1 MNTTF
6 RVKEFADLAGVT
18 VRTLQYYDR
27 LGLLKPS
34 GYKNHNH
41 RIYQSDDLLRLQQ
54 ILTFKYLGYGL
65 DEIRQLMQS
74 PEYDVVEALKCQR
87 NAINERIG
95 KLQKVVK
102 SIDRA
107 TEALSKIETADL
119 DWKIVR
125 EAVAGIVASE
135 RFEWIGDYYTT
146 EQKQTLQK
154 RAGTIDPQQLVKW
167 QKQWGDV
174 LLGFQKLMDRN
185 KRPEDVEAQRLAEKM
200 EALVQGFTKGDKG
213 IEQSLSRAYADLE
226 KRPQGERPFS
236 PELQRFMAQACAI
249 RRKGKQ

>member
-6 RVKEFADLAGVT
+6 GVKEFADLAGVT

-27 LGLLKPS
+27 VGLLKPS
-34 GYKNHNH
+34 GYRNQNH

-65 DEIRQLMQS
+65 DQIRQLMQS
-74 PEYDVVEALKCQR
+74 PEYDVVEALRCQR

-102 SIDRA
+102 AIDRA
-107 TEALSKIETADL
+107 TDALSKMDTADL

-135 RFEWIGDYYTT
+135 RFEWIGNYYTPK
-146 EQKQTLQK
+146 QKETLRK
-154 RAGTIDPQQLVKW
+154 RAGTIDAQQVVKW
-167 QKQWGDV
+167 QKQWSDV
-174 LLGFQKLMDRN
+174 LLGFQKLMDR
-185 KRPEDVEAQRLAEKM
+185 KKSPEDPEAQQLAEKM
-200 EALVQGFTKGDKG
+200 ETLVQGFTKGDQG
-213 IEQSLSRAYADLE
+213 IERSLSRAYGDLE
-226 KRPQGERPFS
+226 KRAKEERPFS
-236 PELQRFMAQACAI
+236 PELQRFMSQACAI
-249 RRKGKQ
+249 RRKGNP

>member
-27 LGLLKPS
+27 LGLLKPA
-34 GYKNHNH
+34 GYRNGNH
-41 RIYQSDDLLRLQQ
+41 RVYQSDDLLRLQQ

-65 DEIRQLMQS
+65 KQIRQLLQS

-107 TEALSKIETADL
+107 TEALSKMDTADL

-135 RFEWIGDYYTT
+135 RFEWIGDYYTPK
-146 EQKQTLQK
+146 QKEMLKK
-154 RAGTIDPQQLVKW
+154 RAGTLDPEQLVKW
-167 QKQWGDV
+167 QKQWSDV
-174 LLGFQKLMDRN
+174 LLGFQKVLDR
-185 KRPEDVEAQRLAEKM
+185 KKGPEDPEAQHLAEKM

-213 IEQSLSRAYADLE
+213 IERSLSRAYGDLE
-226 KRPQGERPFS
+226 KRSADERPFS
-236 PELQRFMAQACAI
+236 PELQRFMSQACAI

>member
-27 LGLLKPS
+27 LGLLKPA
-34 GYKNHNH
+34 GYRNGNH
-41 RIYQSDDLLRLQQ
+41 RVYQSDDLLRLQQ

-65 DEIRQLMQS
+65 DQIQQLLQA

-95 KLQKVVK
+95 KLRKVVK

-107 TEALSKIETADL
+107 TEALSKIDTADL

-135 RFEWIGDYYTT
+135 RFEWVGDYYTPK
-146 EQKQTLQK
+146 QKEMLKK
-154 RAGTIDPQQLVKW
+154 RARTIVPEQLVKW
-167 QKQWGDV
+167 QKQWSDV
-174 LLGFQKLMDRN
+174 LLGFQKLMDR
-185 KRPEDVEAQRLAEKM
+185 KKGPEDPEAQLLAEKM

-213 IEQSLSRAYADLE
+213 IERSLSRAYGDLE
-226 KRPQGERPFS
+226 KRSADERPFS
-236 PELQRFMAQACAI
+236 PELQRFMSQACAI

>member
-95 KLQKVVK
+95 KLQEVVK

-107 TEALSKIETADL
+107 TEALSKMGAADL

-135 RFEWIGDYYTT
+135 RFEWIGDYYTAK
-146 EQKQTLQK
+146 QKETLRK
-154 RAGTIDPQQLVKW
+154 RAGSIDAKQLVKW
-167 QKQWGDV
+167 QKQWSDV
-174 LLGFQKLMDRN
+174 LLGFQKLMDRK
-185 KRPEDVEAQRLAEKM
+185 KRPEDPEAQQLAEKM

-213 IEQSLSRAYADLE
+213 IERSLSRAYADLE
-226 KRPQGERPFS
+226 KRSEDERPFS
-236 PELQRFMAQACAI
+236 PELHRFMSQACAI
-249 RRKGKQ
+249 RRKGNP

>member
-27 LGLLKPS
+27 LGLLKPA
-34 GYKNHNH
+34 GYRNGNH
-41 RIYQSDDLLRLQQ
+41 RVYQSDDLLRLQQ

-65 DEIRQLMQS
+65 DQIRQLLQS

-87 NAINERIG
+87 SAIDERIG
-95 KLQKVVK
+95 KLQQVVK

-107 TEALSKIETADL
+107 TEALSKMDTADL

-135 RFEWIGDYYTT
+135 RFEWIGDYYTPK
-146 EQKQTLQK
+146 QKEMLRK

-167 QKQWGDV
+167 QKQWSDV
-174 LLGFQKLMDRN
+174 LLGFQKLMDRK
-185 KRPEDVEAQRLAEKM
+185 KRPEDPEAQLLAEKM
-200 EALVQGFTKGDKG
+200 EALVQGFTEGDKG
-213 IEQSLSRAYADLE
+213 IARSLSRAYGDLE
-226 KRPQGERPFS
+226 KRSADERPFS
-236 PELQRFMAQACAI
+236 PELQRFMSQACAI
-249 RRKGKQ
+249 RRKAKQ

>member
-27 LGLLKPS
+27 LGLLKPA
-34 GYKNHNH
+34 GYRNGNH
-41 RIYQSDDLLRLQQ
+41 RVYQSDDLLRLQQ

-65 DEIRQLMQS
+65 DQIRQLLQS

-87 NAINERIG
+87 HAINERIG

-107 TEALSKIETADL
+107 TEALSKMDTADL

-125 EAVAGIVASE
+125 EAVTGIVASE
-135 RFEWIGDYYTT
+135 RFEWIGDYYTPK
-146 EQKQTLQK
+146 QKEMLKK
-154 RAGTIDPQQLVKW
+154 RAGTNDPEQLVKW
-167 QKQWGDV
+167 QKQWSDV
-174 LLGFQKLMDRN
+174 LLGFQKLMDR
-185 KRPEDVEAQRLAEKM
+185 KKGPEDPEAQLLAEKM
-200 EALVQGFTKGDKG
+200 ETLVQGFTKGDKG
-213 IEQSLSRAYADLE
+213 IERSLSRAYGDLE
-226 KRPQGERPFS
+226 KRSVDERPFS
-236 PELQRFMAQACAI
+236 PELQRFMSQACAI
-249 RRKGKQ
+249 RRKSKQ